1 LSKSPITGLY
11 RLGVAERIDELLRL
25 DCLSAA
31 DAELLR
37 QGKHTL
43 SVAKADKMIENVVGV
58 FGLPFAIAPNFIVN
72 EHEYIVPMV
81 VEEPSIVAA
90 TSNAAK
96 LARPT
101 GGFVAQSSESLQIGQ
116 IHISGVGD
124 CEAALGNIAAADDEL
139 LALCN
144 AVHPRLT
151 ERGGGVRSL
160 EARILQM
167 PDDSSVVT
175 VHLLVD
181 TCDAMGANLVNTLCE
196 AVAPRV
202 AELCGG
208 DVALRILSN
217 LTDRA
222 LVRCRVRY
230 RCDDL
235 RSRGFDG
242 ETVRDGIVLASNIA
256 SADPYR
262 AATHNKGIMNG
273 VDAVAIATGNDWRAI
288 EAGAHAYAAMS
299 GQYLPLATWTV
310 ADNGDLAG
318 ELRMPLKPG
327 IVGANLDSN
336 AGASFGLRVAGA
348 NSATELAE
356 LMAAVGLA
364 QNFAALRALATS
376 GIQRGHMKLHARS
389 VASSAAVPDEWFD
402 DVVDELVASGDIK
415 VSTASRILQQKR
427 HGEDHKDVAGTAAGK
442 VILLGEHAV
451 VYGKHAL
458 ALPVKAAV
466 SAAVLADQPKPVIS
480 IPDWNLEQP
489 IAAPDETGVNAAV
502 TLIQRELGIEAA
514 SCSLYIRS
522 RLPRAMGLG
531 SSAAI
536 AVAIT
541 RAFGDAFDL
550 GLDDARVNA
559 IAFECEKLAHGTPS
573 GIDNTVATYGEPMV
587 FRNTESLQMDSVQ
600 LTEPPP
606 IVIACSSKS
615 GLTKEQVAGVRAR
628 RARSGEHY
636 AAIFDEVDA
645 LTLSGADAL
654 ARADYDE
661 LGLLMNICHGLLGAI
676 EVSTS
681 ELENMV
687 SIARAAGAVG
697 AKITGSGGGG
707 SIVALCPGVTAEV
720 SAALAA
726 AGYKNIILE

>member
-1 LSKSPITGLY
+1 LSKSRITGLY
-11 RLGVAERIDELLRL
+11 RLSVAERIDELLRL
-25 DCLSAA
+25 GCLSAA

-37 QGKHTL
+37 QGQHTL

-72 EHEYIVPMV
+72 EREYIVPMV

-101 GGFVAQSSESLQIGQ
+101 GGFVSQSSESLQIGQ
-116 IHISGVGD
+116 IHVSGMAD
-124 CEAALGNIAAADDEL
+124 TAAASGNIAAAEDEL

-151 ERGGGVRSL
+151 KRGGGVRSI
-160 EARILQM
+160 ETRAVQM
-167 PDDSSVVT
+167 PDDSNVVA

-181 TCDAMGANLVNTLCE
+181 TCDAMGANLVNTVCE
-196 AVAPRV
+196 AVAPRI
-202 AELCGG
+202 ATLCGG

-222 LVRCRVRY
+222 LVRCRVQY
-230 RCDDL
+230 RCNDL
-235 RSRGFDG
+235 DSRGFDG
-242 ETVRDGIVLASNIA
+242 EAVRDGIVLASNIA

-262 AATHNKGIMNG
+262 ATTHNKGIMNG
-273 VDAVAIATGNDWRAI
+273 VDALAIATGNDWRAI
-288 EAGAHAYAAMS
+288 EAGAHAYAALS
-299 GQYLPLATWTV
+299 GRYSPLATWCV

-318 ELRMPLKPG
+318 ELCMPLKPG

-336 AGASFGLRVAGA
+336 AGATFGLRVAA
-348 NSATELAE
+348 TTSAAELAE

-376 GIQRGHMKLHARS
+376 GIQSGHMKLHARS
-389 VASSAAVPDEWFD
+389 VASSAAVPDEHFD
-402 DVVDELVASGDIK
+402 DVVDELVAGGDIK
-415 VSTASRILQQKR
+415 VSAASRILRDKQPGGKF
-427 HGEDHKDVAGTAAGK
+427 GNAAGTAAGK

-458 ALPVKAAV
+458 ALPIKDAV
-466 SAAVLADQPKPVIS
+466 SVAVLADQAKPVIS
-480 IPDWNLEQP
+480 IPDWSLEVP
-489 IAAPDETGVNAAV
+489 MAASDETGVGAAV
-502 TLIQRELGIEAA
+502 ALIQKELGIGSADY
-514 SCSLYIRS
+514 SLRIRS
-522 RLPRAMGLG
+522 SLPRAMGLG

-541 RAFGDAFDL
+541 RAYNDALNLD
-550 GLDDARVNA
+550 LDDARVNA
-559 IAFECEKLAHGTPS
+559 VAFECEKLAHGTPS
-573 GIDNTVATYGEPMV
+573 GIDNTVSTYGEPML
-587 FRNTESLQMDSVQ
+587 FRNAESLQMDTVE
-600 LTEPPP
+600 LKEPLPM
-606 IVIACSSKS
+606 VIACSGKS
-615 GLTKEQVAGVRAR
+615 GLTKEQVAGVRER
-628 RARSGEHY
+628 YERSGTHY
-636 AAIFDEVDA
+636 AAIFDEIDA
-645 LTLSGADAL
+645 LTQAGASALADA
-654 ARADYDE
+654 DYAQ

-687 SIARAAGAVG
+687 NIARAAGAVG

-720 SAALAA
+720 SAAFTT
-726 AGYKNIILE
+726 AGYKNIIPE